1 MPNVSVRHIDQRT
14 ALSRITLIA
23 RNPIPVG
30 EELTVS
36 YVNPEAGVKERRSQL
51 LDWGF
56 GECRCKQCVE
66 EAKNVKVVEGEAE
79 AEATGLGADGDLERE
94 LKAGLGVL

>member
-1 MPNVSVRHIDQRT
+1 MPNASVRHIDQRT
-14 ALSRITLIA
+14 ALSRITVIA

-36 YVNPEAGVKERRSQL
+36 YVNPEAGVKERRSRL

-56 GECRCKQCVE
+56 GECRCKRCVE
-66 EAKNVKVVEGEAE
+66 EAKTAKVVEGEV
-79 AEATGLGADGDLERE
+79 EATGLEADGDLERE